1 MSSTMSKSELIHIRV
16 GKGMKEQMKKLIES
30 GMFSTEAEIAREGI
44 RHLLIRY
51 LKEANLEESIK
62 KKSRRNEKAR

>member
-1 MSSTMSKSELIHIRV
+1 MSKSDLIHIRV

-30 GMFSTEAEIAREGI
+30 GIFSTEAEIAREGI

-51 LKEANLEESIK
+51 LKEAGLDKEFE
-62 KKSRRNEKAR
+62 KSREKNAKKL

>member
-1 MSSTMSKSELIHIRV
+1 MGKSDLIHIRV

-30 GMFSTEAEIAREGI
+30 GMFSTEAEICREGI

-51 LKEANLEESIK
+51 LKEAGLEKNVEKSKSGREKNARK
-62 KKSRRNEKAR
+62 K